1 MLQKFKYDFRPIKT
15 SLDFNQAV
23 ARIEVIF
30 DAKRESPDGDE
41 LEVLS
46 ILINE
51 YEEDNF
57 PTGMPDLLKL

>member
-1 MLQKFKYDFRPIKT
+1 MTLRPIKT

-23 ARIEVIF
+23 ARLEVIF

-41 LEVLS
+41 LEILS